1 MDIGVG
7 LYCLQ
12 ATASTPRHP
21 ATAYRELLD
30 EARLLESLG
39 FESMWLSEHHFFY
52 DGYCPALLPAAQAA
66 LSVTQTLRVGTGMLL
81 LPLQEP
87 QRLARMAADI
97 AAGSDGRLDLGV
109 GLGYRDVEFDGKGV
123 ARKQRL
129 GRQRAGLEALE
140 QTAVPAG
147 TTLWV
152 GSATPKAVARAGA
165 AGRPIMLSGANPLSL
180 VTELAQAHREGWEQA
195 GRPGGV
201 KPKVVALR
209 NFWLTDDEA
218 ERQAVLD
225 WQRASYVLYAG
236 LGWSVAAQSSTEAMD
251 FTTDLDAA
259 LKQAVDT
266 SVVGSAQTLID
277 ALTEVS
283 EAGVDGV
290 VLRCIIEGAPKE
302 RVDHMLT
309 RFAHEVLPAVRDLEV
324 AV

>member
-12 ATASTPRHP
+12 ATASTPRH
-21 ATAYRELLD
+21 AAAAYRELLD
-30 EARLLESLG
+30 EARLLEQLG
-39 FESMWLSEHHFFY
+39 YESMWLSEHHFFY
-52 DGYCPALLPAAQAA
+52 DGYCPALIPAAQAA
-66 LSVTQTLRVGTGMLL
+66 LSVTSRLRVGTGMLL
-81 LPLQEP
+81 LPLQDP
-87 QRLARMAADI
+87 DRLAQMAADV
-97 AAGSDGRLDLGV
+97 AQSSGGRLDLGV
-109 GLGYRDVEFDGKGV
+109 GLGYRDVEFDGKGM

-129 GRQRAGLEALE
+129 PRQRAGLAALE
-140 QTAVPAG
+140 ETAVPAG
-147 TTLWV
+147 AALWV

-180 VTELAQAHREGWEQA
+180 VTELAAAHRQGWEDA

-236 LGWSVAAQSSTEAMD
+236 LGWSVAAQASTEAMN
-251 FTTDLDAA
+251 FTTDLDNA
-259 LKQAVDT
+259 LQQAVDT
-266 SVVGSAQTLID
+266 SVVGSAETMID
-277 ALTEVS
+277 ALTQVS

-302 RVDHMLT
+302 TVDHMLT

-324 AV
+324 AA